1 MDLPPSSLHA
11 VYQVNEGIPGPS
23 RRQVATVRKESGLMV
38 VCSCQSDKRLP
49 HQGRSGRA
57 GIKHQVLANVAVVPP
72 VVNEGKLKKCRSDSM
87 ER

>member
-11 VYQVNEGIPGPS
+11 VYQANEGIPGPS
-23 RRQVATVRKESGLMV
+23 RRRVATVRKERELVV
-38 VCSCQSDKRLP
+38 VCSCQSNKRLP

-57 GIKHQVLANVAVVPP
+57 GIEHQVLTNVAAVPP
-72 VVNEGKLKKCRSDSM
+72 VVNEGKLKKCRSDAM

>member
-1 MDLPPSSLHA
+1 MDLPLSSLRA

-23 RRQVATVRKESGLMV
+23 RRQVATVRKERKLTV

-57 GIKHQVLANVAVVPP
+57 GIEHQVLTDVAAVPP
-72 VVNEGKLKKCRSDSM
+72 VVNEGKLKKCRSDPT